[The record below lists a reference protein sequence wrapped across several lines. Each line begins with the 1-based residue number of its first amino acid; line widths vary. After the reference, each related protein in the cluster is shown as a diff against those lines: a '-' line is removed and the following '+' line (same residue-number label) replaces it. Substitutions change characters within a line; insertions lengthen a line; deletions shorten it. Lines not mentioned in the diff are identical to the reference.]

1 MLKLPLALLLVVVV
15 LCITKIILRAMALK
29 KESSPASPEETRL
42 MQDMEGTL
50 KHLEQR
56 VQTLETLLEDRRRW
70 ERMEGSQTDGTL
82 R

>member
-29 KESSPASPEETRL
+29 KENAPANQEEVRL
-42 MQDMEGTL
+42 MRDMEDTL

-56 VQTLETLLEDRRRW
+56 VQSLETLLEDRRRW
-70 ERMEGSQTDGTL
+70 ERMEGNQTDGT
-82 R
+82 RR

>member
-29 KESSPASPEETRL
+29 KENAPANQEEVRL
-42 MQDMEGTL
+42 MRDMEDTL

-56 VQTLETLLEDRRRW
+56 VQSLETLLEDRRRW
-70 ERMEGSQTDGTL
+70 ERMEGNQTDGT
-82 R
+82 RQ